1 MTLTTD
7 PPDTYAGIPDRAAST
22 GSSDLPA
29 GPPRLARA
37 DAEALGDR
45 IQQQAALIAEATCQ
59 FLLMLAEF
67 DQRGGTGWYIGL
79 KSTAHWL
86 AWACSM
92 SPGTAREHV
101 RVARALPGMPLTV
114 AAFSQGRLS
123 YSKVREMTRVADRV
137 DEATLVDLA
146 CAMTASQLART
157 LSSFRAVDG
166 ARLGQ
171 DAIRQARWTT
181 REDGMI
187 EIRAILP
194 PEEGAELLTALDLA
208 LTRDGHDTPSH
219 EPASADHSAA
229 DADAPDPA
237 TRAAETTVTPTL
249 EQRKADALVHVARG
263 YLEHAPTD
271 RSGEDR
277 HLVIVQVSADALT
290 RNVPAGTPTTG
301 EPDTPGDVP
310 AGTSPN
316 PTTTS
321 PLCHVIGQDTPLEPA
336 TAERLACTG
345 KIALQITDATGEVL
359 HLGRSRR
366 LASPAQRR
374 ALRLRDRTCSFPGCH
389 QSRHLDAHHVTPW
402 SEGGTTDIDSLALLC
417 RRHHV
422 IVHEGGHHLGP
433 TPDHPG
439 APHLPRYTV
448 IDQHG
453 KPVTARWPAMLE
465 HITHTPTTPDMPEP
479 TGHPDRITGTTGGYG
494 FRLADCVDTLLNA
507 ALTTAA

>member
-7 PPDTYAGIPDRAAST
+7 PPDTNSRSADVDR
-22 GSSDLPA
+22 PA
-29 GPPRLARA
+29 RPERLARA

-59 FLLMLAEF
+59 FLLMLVEF
-67 DQRGGTGWYIGL
+67 DQRGGTGWYAGL

-86 AWACSM
+86 SWACSM

-101 RVARALPGMPLTV
+101 RIARALPGMPLTV

-137 DEATLVDLA
+137 DETVLVDLA

-171 DAIRQARWTT
+171 DAIRQARWMT

-208 LTRDGHDTPSH
+208 LARDGHDAPGSDNPVSTEH
-219 EPASADHSAA
+219 PAAG
-229 DADAPDPA
+229 DAEIPDPA
-237 TRAAETTVTPTL
+237 TRAAAATVAPTL

-263 YLEHAPTD
+263 YLEQAPTD

-290 RNVPAGTPTTG
+290 RSVPAGTPPHPT
-301 EPDTPGDVP
+301 
-310 AGTSPN
+310 TSP
-316 PTTTS
+316 
-321 PLCHVIGQDTPLEPA
+321 PLCHVVGHDAPLEPA

-345 KIALQITDATGEVL
+345 KIALQITSDTGEIL

-402 SEGGTTDIDSLALLC
+402 SEGGTTDIDGLALLC

-422 IVHEGGHHLGP
+422 IVHEGGHHLVP
-433 TPDHPG
+433 MKDQPA
-439 APHLPRYTV
+439 APHLPRHTV

-453 KPVTARWPAMLE
+453 RPVTARWPAMLE
-465 HITHTPTTPDMPEP
+465 HITHTPATPGLPEP
-479 TGHPDRITGTTGGYG
+479 AGHPDRITGTTGGYG

>member
-7 PPDTYAGIPDRAAST
+7 PPDTNSRSADVDR
-22 GSSDLPA
+22 PA
-29 GPPRLARA
+29 RPERLARA

-45 IQQQAALIAEATCQ
+45 IQQQAALIGEATCQ

-67 DQRGGTGWYIGL
+67 DQREGTGWYVGL

-86 AWACSM
+86 SWACSM

-114 AAFSQGRLS
+114 AAFSEGRLS

-146 CAMTASQLART
+146 SAMTASQLART

-171 DAIRQARWTT
+171 DAIRQARWVT

-194 PEEGAELLTALDLA
+194 PEMGAELLTALDLA
-208 LTRDGHDTPSH
+208 LTRDGHDAPRDTDDVD
-219 EPASADHSAA
+219 EA
-229 DADAPDPA
+229 DAQDLAA
-237 TRAAETTVTPTL
+237 RAAEATVTPTV

-263 YLEHAPTD
+263 YLEQAPTD
-271 RSGEDR
+271 RCGEDR

-290 RNVPAGTPTTG
+290 RSVPAGTPPHPT
-301 EPDTPGDVP
+301 
-310 AGTSPN
+310 TSP
-316 PTTTS
+316 
-321 PLCHVIGQDTPLEPA
+321 PLCHVVGHDAPLEPA

-345 KIALQITDATGEVL
+345 KIALQITSDTGEIL

-402 SEGGTTDIDSLALLC
+402 SEGGTTDIDGLALLC

-422 IVHEGGHHLGP
+422 IVHEGGHHLVP
-433 TPDHPG
+433 MKDQPA

-453 KPVTARWPAMLE
+453 RPVTARWPAMLE

-507 ALTTAA
+507 TLTTAA